1 MDRQET
7 SEPGMAFSE
16 NGWEGIIVNN
26 ADQETPFFSI
36 IVPTY
41 NNERELKKC
50 VDSILS
56 QSYPDFELIIVNDGS
71 ADGTPGIC
79 DAYALQDD
87 RVIVIHKRHQGVA
100 AARNEGLFRAA
111 GKYVYYVDADD
122 WIEQGLLQEAVS
134 VLGRS
139 QPPDIFIFGYTRL
152 LDNGKVIP
160 CSWSLASGLYDKKR
174 LKEEVYPKL
183 MRPIGFNTWVRT
195 VSASLCDKIIRRDL
209 LVAHYCRDT
218 ALFSQED
225 LVCAYECVY
234 FAKQIY
240 FSPLNFYVYNQRSES
255 SMHRRYHANLFENN
269 KAAVR
274 YLRCALKSQENTV
287 IERQINKLE
296 FDGVMGAIYQ
306 EIELKRSLKVCV
318 HWLKGKLGKE
328 CGFLVCPIEGLS
340 FPECVCVLL
349 LSFRLVYPA
358 MLIIKLFCKIK
369 GISEKMRRTRK
380 ISKYKEN
387 HEKGRREH

>member
-1 MDRQET
+1 M
-7 SEPGMAFSE
+7 
-16 NGWEGIIVNN
+16 NN

-41 NNERELKKC
+41 NNENELKKC
-50 VDSILS
+50 IDSILA
-56 QSYPDFELIIVNDGS
+56 QSYSDFELIIVDDGS
-71 ADGTPGIC
+71 TDGTPDIC
-79 DAYALQDD
+79 DAYALQDS
-87 RVIVIHKRHQGVA
+87 RVLVLHKDNEGVA
-100 AARNEGLFRAA
+100 AARNDGLFRAA
-111 GKYVYYVDADD
+111 GKYIYYADADD
-122 WIEQGLLQEAVS
+122 WVQQGLLQEAAS
-134 VLGRS
+134 VLE
-139 QPPDIFIFGYTRL
+139 QPDSPDMFIFGYTRL

-183 MRPIGFNTWVRT
+183 MRPIGINTWERV
-195 VSASLCDKIIRRDL
+195 VSASLWDKIIGRDL
-209 LVAHYCRDT
+209 LLAHYCRDT

-274 YLRCALKSQENTV
+274 YLRCGLSSKENAA

-296 FDGVMGAIYQ
+296 FDGMMGALYQ

-318 HWLKGKLGKE
+318 NWLKGKLEKE
-328 CGFLVCPIEGLS
+328 GGFLVCPMEGLS

-349 LSFRLVYPA
+349 LSFRLVYLV

-369 GISEKMRRTRK
+369 GIPEKMRRTRK
-380 ISKYKEN
+380 LSKYKEN